1 VGRSLRSLRAILA
14 FLLLVVLLPVSVQAS
29 WVGLPVDGREP
40 GSETTVL
47 YELLD
52 GGEPTL
58 GDAGAEVPVGTGTW
72 VPFVAGA
79 SPGRRSELLPKS
91 RDTMSVCI
99 DSNFYGMFRVPDAVN
114 QTVFDHLQMPEAG
127 HAREV
132 GKPAVPVLTRFF
144 EIPYGVS
151 VSVELLY
158 QSSQVLDGYYVFPT
172 QQPIDDMPNATV
184 PPFELD
190 APTYATD
197 AFFPATL
204 ATVNGGSGSTPII
217 LRGHRLIAVSLT
229 PVQFNPVTQ
238 KVRVYSKIEVRLNYD
253 RPAQVGALPDRLASP
268 AFDDLCAG
276 FILNYRYAHPLLS
289 SALASHAK
297 SSAPLQTGAEYLVI
311 THDDFVQEAQTLA
324 DWKEKKGF
332 LTRVVQ
338 TSDINPAGPTAQ
350 EIHDYIETAYQTW
363 NPVPSY
369 VVLVGDSEFIPVHY
383 QLEHPS
389 DSHGGFDIGT
399 DLLYAT
405 VDGDDYFPDL
415 FIGRLSVDTRGQAN
429 TVVNKIITYERNP
442 PAAADFYSDV
452 LAAAQFQDDGLDG
465 FEDRRFVLTAEEIR
479 SFLLTQGYT
488 VDRVYCT
495 DPAVTPTN
503 YNDGDYDSGDP
514 LPADLLRAN
523 GFAWDGDAAD
533 ITAAINVGRFLVY
546 HRDHAISW
554 NFYNHEDLWWGWMD
568 GWGDPEYDTTDVA
581 GLANGA
587 LLPVV
592 MSIECQSGW
601 FDGEIDQTNDPALT
615 RSFESFCEELLR
627 LANGGAVAAI
637 GATRNSQSGYN
648 DDLIKGC
655 IQAIWPGFDPVFRT
669 GDLFSLGQ
677 VLTFGKIYMANVYGY
692 DDYSTE
698 VAFHMFHLFGD
709 PETPIWTAQPS
720 LLTVTH
726 PATIGSGGSQKFVVN
741 VRTSLGAP
749 VDFAKVCLLKTD
761 EIFAVAYTDTASNAY
776 FDVTPATG
784 GSMDITVTKHN
795 FRPYES
801 TITVTAN
808 GALLTVTPTQGP
820 SGITVTL
827 TGSNFNG
834 AEQVAIYF
842 GGGAPDTTVPAAAGA
857 FTLTF
862 AVPAGAEGPL
872 NVRAVGQTSNRVGM
886 ALFRRLPDQPLP
898 DPYLYCQWDAATWH
912 LNPAGGDPRWDN
924 PDIQL
929 IEEASGD
936 AIASDDLVVG
946 TPYTIRATIHND
958 ATVDATDADVTFQW
972 ALWGTG
978 QPSWSFIHTDTL
990 TVPDGSTAI
999 AEADWTPA
1007 VTGHVC
1013 LLVTIAHPWD
1023 SNLDNNR
1030 GQENTHVQPVSSP
1043 GAFTF
1048 TLWNPANTSALI
1060 YLEARQVMGGSI
1072 WPAQLKRD
1080 YPQVQAPGAERAVTV
1095 TVTAPSSAQ
1104 HREIH
1109 RFTISAYI
1117 NDTLIGGIE
1126 VDVVVNRAPPTLPPI
1141 IIIALG
1147 GGILVVAVIAIVVV
1161 LRRRKR

>member
-1 VGRSLRSLRAILA
+1 MVRYSLRSLRTVLT
-14 FLLLVVLLPVSVQAS
+14 FLFLVVLLPVSTQVP
-29 WVGLPVDGREP
+29 WIDVPVDGG
-40 GSETTVL
+40 GSDLETL
-47 YELLD
+47 IPYGLRS
-52 GGEPTL
+52 GGEPDGRDGL
-58 GDAGAEVPVGTGTW
+58 AEVPLGVGAW
-72 VPFVAGA
+72 IPFVAGA
-79 SPGRRSELLPKS
+79 TPGRRSELLPKS
-91 RDTMSVCI
+91 RDTMSLCI
-99 DSNFYGMFRVPDAVN
+99 DSNFYGMFKVPDAVN
-114 QTVFDHLQMPEAG
+114 QTTFHHLHMPEAG
-127 HAREV
+127 HAREI
-132 GKPAVPVLTRFF
+132 GKPAVPVLTRYF

-151 VSVELLY
+151 VSVEFLY
-158 QSSQVLDGYYVFPT
+158 QSSQVLDGYNVYPT

-184 PPFELD
+184 PPFELN
-190 APTYATD
+190 ATTYATD
-197 AFFPATL
+197 AYFPATI

-217 LRGHRLIAVSLT
+217 LRGHRLVALSLT

-238 KVRVYSKIEVRLNYD
+238 KVRVYSKIEARLNYD
-253 RPAQVGALPDRLASP
+253 RPAQVGAIPDRLASP
-268 AFDDLCAG
+268 AFDALCAG
-276 FILNYRYAHPLLS
+276 FVLNYRYAHPLLS
-289 SALASHAK
+289 AALTSHAK
-297 SSAPLQTGAEYLVI
+297 SSAPLDTGAEYLVI
-311 THDDFVQEAQTLA
+311 THDDFVQEAQVLA

-338 TSDINPAGPTAQ
+338 TSAINPAGPTAQ
-350 EIHDYIETAYQTW
+350 NIRDYIETAYQTW

-369 VVLVGDSEFIPVHY
+369 VVLVGDSEFIPVCY

-389 DSHGGFDIGT
+389 ESHGGFDIGT

-415 FIGRLSVDTRGQAN
+415 FMGRLSVDTRAQAN

-442 PAAADFYSDV
+442 PAAADFYAHI

-503 YNDGDYDSGDP
+503 YNDDAYDSGDP
-514 LPADLLRAN
+514 LPGDLLRP

-533 ITAAINVGRFLVY
+533 ITAAINAGRFLVY
-546 HRDHAISW
+546 HRDHAISR
-554 NFYNHEDLWWGWMD
+554 NFYNHEHAWWGWMD

-601 FDGEIDQTNDPALT
+601 FDGEVDQTNDPALT

-677 VLTFGKIYMANVYGY
+677 VLTFGKVYMANVYGY

-698 VAFHMFHLFGD
+698 VAFHLFQLFGD
-709 PETPIWTAQPS
+709 PETPIWTAQPG
-720 LLTVTH
+720 LFTVTH
-726 PATIGSGGSQKFVVN
+726 PTAIGSGASQKFVVN

-749 VDFAKVCLLKTD
+749 VNFAKVCLLKTD
-761 EIFAVAYTDTASNAY
+761 EIHAVAYTDTAGYAY
-776 FDVTPATG
+776 FDVAPATG

-801 TITVTAN
+801 TITVTAS
-808 GALLTVTPTQGP
+808 GAGLTVTPSQGP
-820 SGITVTL
+820 SGITVIL
-827 TGSNFNG
+827 AGSNFNG
-834 AEQVAIYF
+834 AETVAIYF
-842 GGGAPDTTVPAAAGA
+842 GGGAPDTTVPAVAGA
-857 FTLTF
+857 FTLSF
-862 AVPAGAEGPL
+862 AMPAGAEGPL
-872 NVRAVGQTSNRVGM
+872 NVRAVGQTSNRVGV

-898 DPYLYCQWDAATWH
+898 DPYLYCQWDATTWH
-912 LNPAGGDPRWDN
+912 LNPAGGDPRWNN

-936 AIASDDLVVG
+936 PIASDDLVVG

-958 ATVDATDADVTFQW
+958 ATVDATDTAVTFQW

-978 QPSWSFIHTDTL
+978 QPSWNFITTDTI

-1013 LLVTIAHPWD
+1013 LLVTLAHPWD

-1048 TLWNPANTSALI
+1048 SLWNPANTSALI
-1060 YLEARQVMGGSI
+1060 YLEARQVMGASI

-1080 YPQVQAPGAERAVTV
+1080 YPQVQAPGTERTV
-1095 TVTAPSSAQ
+1095 TLTVIAPSSAQ
-1104 HREIH
+1104 DREVH
-1109 RFTISAYI
+1109 RFTINAYI

-1126 VDVVVNRAPPTLPPI
+1126 VDVVVQRAPPTVPP

-1147 GGILVVAVIAIVVV
+1147 GGILVVAVIAIFFVV
-1161 LRRRKR
+1161 RRRKR